1 MAPATPPTGAAGRGP
16 EFGAHLPLIDISGA
30 GAVDLA
36 ALQEYARAAA
46 SLGYRYLSANDHM
59 VFSRPWLD
67 GPTALA
73 AVLEASADLT
83 LTTSVS
89 LPAVRGPVP
98 LAKTLA
104 AIDRLSGGRLLVGL
118 GPGSSERDYAAV
130 GLPAERRWERFEE
143 SVAALRALLTQD
155 AEPFT
160 GDYYSTEDVRLEPA
174 PLTPGGPPLWIGSW
188 GSRPGLRRVARLADG
203 WLASGYNTTPQR
215 FGASREY
222 LERQLASGGQTAL
235 PNALVTLW
243 LYVADNPNDAD
254 RVLADVLAPM
264 IRRPVEELRAMWLP
278 VGTPE
283 VCAERLSAFAAAG
296 AERMFVW
303 PLADDLHQLE
313 RFALEVAPHVAA
325 PG

>member
-1 MAPATPPTGAAGRGP
+1 MALPARPTGADGGGP
-16 EFGAHLPLIDISGA
+16 QFGAHLPLIDISGYGVPDLGALREYA
-30 GAVDLA
+30 GA
-36 ALQEYARAAA
+36 AAA
-46 SLGYRYLSANDHM
+46 LGYRYLSANDHM

-73 AVLEASADLT
+73 AVLDASADLT

-160 GDYYSTEDVRLEPA
+160 GDYYSTEGVRLEPA

-222 LERQLASGGQTAL
+222 LDRQLASGGQTAL

-243 LYVADNPNDAD
+243 LYVADDPNDAD
-254 RVLADVLAPM
+254 RVLADVLGPM

-303 PLADDLHQLE
+303 PLADDLRQLE
-313 RFALEVAPHVAA
+313 RFALEVAPRVAA